1 MDTIELEKRY
11 ATGVVP
17 QRELVIVRGDGAV
30 LWDEH
35 GNEYIDCMS
44 GHGVAIIGHNNP
56 YVAEAISRQ
65 ARQLVSLSGSFYNDK
80 RAQAMAKIVEIAPDG
95 LDRVFLSN
103 SGAESIEA
111 AIKFARMATGRPGII
126 ATMRGFHGR
135 TMGALSATW
144 EKKYRQPFEPLV
156 PEFSHVAYDNLNA
169 LQEAINDKTAAVL
182 IEVVQGEGGVRPAS
196 AEYLKG
202 LQAICQERGILLILD
217 EVQTGFGRTGKM
229 FACNHYDLTPDILC
243 LGKAIGGGV
252 PMGATLIGPRVQN
265 ILPMSHGSTFG
276 GNPLAAAASLA
287 AIRYIED
294 HDLPRQ
300 AAEKGQYFMDR
311 LRQISSPKIRE
322 IRGLGL
328 MVGVELRSKA
338 APYLAALMQERVLAL
353 PAGRTVLRF
362 LPPLVISI
370 DQLNRAAEA
379 VERVLQTELDS
390 AQSDEE

>member
-1 MDTIELEKRY
+1 MDTIELEKRH

-17 QRELVIVRGDGAV
+17 QRELAIVRGDGAV
-30 LWDEH
+30 LWDDH

-56 YVAEAISRQ
+56 YVAEAICQQ
-65 ARQLVSLSGSFYNDK
+65 ARQLISLSGSFYNDQ
-80 RAQAMAKIVEIAPDG
+80 RAKAMAKLAEIAPEG
-95 LDRVFLSN
+95 LSRVFLSN
-103 SGAESIEA
+103 SGAEAVEA
-111 AIKFARMATGRPGII
+111 AIKFARMATGKPGII

-196 AEYLKG
+196 PEYLKG
-202 LQAICQERGILLILD
+202 LQALCQERGVLLILD

-300 AAEKGQYFMDR
+300 AAEKGQHFMER

-370 DQLNRAAEA
+370 EQLDRAAEA
-379 VERVLQTELDS
+379 VGRVLQADLDS